1 MAHFISHGKILSAKN
16 ASSNYFTVVVEHL
29 TSKHIVEEFFVFW
42 NECCCLGGEIMIW

>member
-29 TSKHIVEEFFVFW
+29 TSKHIVEELFLFFEMNAV
-42 NECCCLGGEIMIW
+42 GEGDK